1 MPRLHALSR
10 AATRSVRAWC
20 AERRP
25 RREDVKADLVA
36 GLPGAVSSVP
46 DGMAAAVLA
55 GVNPVHGLYASIAGP
70 VTGGMTS
77 STRLM
82 VVTTT
87 SAAALAAGSA
97 LQAVPAEDRSRAML
111 MLTFLS
117 GMVMILAALL
127 RLGRYVRF
135 VSHSV
140 MAGFLTGV
148 AVNIVLGQIPDLLGS
163 DRSGNFAVTKAFDV
177 LVHPRSITVTSALV
191 GVAALAILYLVSR
204 TRLALIASL
213 VALAVPTAIVLMADL
228 GSVAKVSDVGAIPHG
243 LPPFALP
250 SFSLISP
257 SLVSG
262 ALSVA
267 AIVLVQGVG
276 VAQGA
281 PNPDG
286 SRSRTGS
293 DFTAQGLSNL
303 SSGLFGGQPV
313 GGSVGQTSLNIAA
326 GAKSRWGAIFTG
338 LWMLV
343 ILVAFSGVVGEV
355 SMPTLAAVLV
365 FAGIGSIRPRDIR
378 AVMSA
383 GPTSRIA
390 MIGTF
395 IATLVLPV
403 AVAVAVGVAISLL
416 LQLNQDAVD
425 LKIVRLESTG
435 DGRFRESDVPADLH
449 DDEVLVLDVYG
460 SLFYAGAHTL
470 ELRLPHVAEARRA
483 VVILRLRGRGSLG
496 ATFLKVIGTYAR
508 ELVDGGGRLY
518 LTGLDP
524 EVAARWDSHRFPALA
539 AGIVLYPATPL
550 VGESTYDAIIDAES
564 RVVHS
569 AHHAD

>member
-1 MPRLHALSR
+1 
-10 AATRSVRAWC
+10 
-20 AERRP
+20 
-25 RREDVKADLVA
+25 
-36 GLPGAVSSVP
+36 
-46 DGMAAAVLA
+46 MAAAVLA
-55 GVNPVHGLYASIAGP
+55 GVNPVHGLYASVAGP

-97 LQAVPAEDRSRAML
+97 LQAVPAEDRSRALL

-117 GMVMILAALL
+117 GVVMLIAAVL

-163 DRSGNFAVTKAFDV
+163 DRSGNFAATKALNV
-177 LVHPRSITVTSALV
+177 LLHPRSITISSALV
-191 GVAALAILYLVSR
+191 GIAALAILYLVSR
-204 TRLALIASL
+204 TRFTLIASL
-213 VALAVPTAIVLMADL
+213 VALAVPTTVVLMAGLD
-228 GSVAKVSDVGAIPHG
+228 SVAKVSDVGAIPHG

-286 SRSRTGS
+286 SRSRTGA
-293 DFTAQGLSNL
+293 DFVAQGLSNL
-303 SSGLFGGQPV
+303 TSGVFGGQPV
-313 GGSVGQTSLNIAA
+313 GGSVGQTSLNITA

-338 LWMLV
+338 LWMLL
-343 ILVAFSGVVGEV
+343 ILVAFSGIVGEV

-365 FAGIGSIRPRDIR
+365 FAGIGSIRPSDIR

-390 MIGTF
+390 MVSTF
-395 IATLVLPV
+395 IATLLLPV
-403 AVAVAVGVAISLL
+403 AVAVAVGVAVSLL

-425 LKIVRLESTG
+425 LRIVRLESTG
-435 DGRFRESDVPADLH
+435 EGQFRETRVPAELRDG
-449 DDEVLVLDVYG
+449 EVVVLDVYG

-470 ELRLPHVAEARRA
+470 ELRLPDVAGARHAA
-483 VVILRLRGRGSLG
+483 VIVRLRGRGSLG
-496 ATFLKVIGTYAR
+496 ATFLKVIGTYANK
-508 ELVDGGGRLY
+508 LVDGGGRLY

-524 EVAARWDSHRFPALA
+524 KVAAHWDSHRFPALA
-539 AGIVLYPATPL
+539 AGIDLYPATEL
-550 VGESTYDAIIDAES
+550 VGESTYDAMLDAES
-564 RVVHS
+564 RIVHPAAQS
-569 AHHAD
+569 E